1 MSSFDKSKV
10 EKLMQ
15 NMGNIKPTDEQ
26 MEMIEGLSEKYKNQN
41 EEDMLEELKKLKSS
55 MMKNTKKYKKQMEA
69 LNQLKDF
76 LDEEQKKKLEKVM
89 DFLNEK

>member
-1 MSSFDKSKV
+1 MNPFDKGKM
-10 EKLMQ
+10 EKLIK

-26 MEMIEGLSEKYKNQN
+26 MKMMQGLSEKYKDTN
-41 EEDMLEELKKLKSS
+41 EEDMLEELKKLKDS
-55 MMKNTKKYKKQMEA
+55 MMQNTKKYQKQMEA